1 MVRSMVSEREV
12 WDALKEIIEPEFGVN
27 IVDMGLVYGVDV
39 ENDEV
44 KVRMTLLSMGCA
56 GCSIMRLLP
65 EQVEERLRAIDGVK
79 NARVELTFDPPWSPE
94 RMSED
99 ARKSLGLL

>member
-1 MVRSMVSEREV
+1 MVSEKEI

-44 KVRMTLLSMGCA
+44 KVRMTLLSLGCA

-99 ARKSLGLL
+99 ARKSLGLLE

>member
-1 MVRSMVSEREV
+1 MVSEREV

>member
-1 MVRSMVSEREV
+1 MVSERDV
-12 WDALKEIIEPEFGVN
+12 WDALKKIIEPEFGVN

-65 EQVEERLRAIDGVK
+65 EQVEERLKAIDGVK
-79 NARVELTFDPPWSPE
+79 NARVELTFDPPWIPE